1 MRRLHEKT
9 GTILRST
16 LLGTVASVM
25 TFGTALAED
34 LPYGLKSGKPYDG
47 TKITYLAPVATQYEG
62 HSERVAEFTDMT
74 GIEVEF
80 EFVPFKTLLEKILSV
95 KVAGDSDPDVINY
108 LDAWGPA
115 LKDMLVPLDDQMD
128 ADGISMDRYFAAHAA
143 GATYDGEVYGM
154 PLRGHAQLL
163 FYRKDLLEKHGL
175 DVPVTWDDLV
185 NVAAVIKEKE
195 GLGVAN
201 YYSPKNGQNI
211 FTWVNLLWSNGGE
224 LIADGKVVFNS
235 PAGVEALQYYAD
247 LENKFDVNTSGAKS
261 RDPYESSLSVGA
273 GNSAFFMGWWWHY
286 GSRILGKNTTLQAD
300 QIGFTGMPA
309 YGDKGVTFALS
320 MPSGINVESDDKEA
334 AWEFLKWVSN
344 PDLEKRNVI
353 EKADRNVIV
362 ALHKSNLTDEDVNE
376 ANRGLHMAG
385 AKSLA
390 DSRIFPQLE
399 SWPEI
404 QQLIANAISDVV
416 SNGTDPQEALDTAAA
431 AAQKLVD
438 QK

>member
-1 MRRLHEKT
+1 MHRLYGRT
-9 GTILRST
+9 GTFFRCA
-16 LLGTVASVM
+16 LLGTVLSLIPL
-25 TFGTALAED
+25 GTALAED
-34 LPYGLKSGKPYDG
+34 LPYGLKSGKPYKG
-47 TKITYLAPVATQYEG
+47 TTISYLAPVATQYDG
-62 HSERVAEFTDMT
+62 HAARVAEFTEMT
-74 GIEVEF
+74 GIVVEF

-95 KVAGDSDPDVINY
+95 KVAGDGDPDVINY

-115 LKDMLVPLDDQMD
+115 LKDMLVPLDRQMVE
-128 ADGISMDRYFAAHAA
+128 DGITMDRYFAAHAA
-143 GATYDGEVYGM
+143 GATYDDEVYGL

-185 NVAAVIKEKE
+185 KVATVIKEKE

-224 LIADGKVVFNS
+224 LISDGKVVFNS
-235 PAGVEALQYYAD
+235 PAGVEALQFYAD
-247 LENKFDVNTSGAKS
+247 LENKYDINTAGAKS

-286 GSRILGKNTTLQAD
+286 GSRILGKNTTLDAD

-320 MPSGINVESDDKEA
+320 MPSGINAESDDKEA

-344 PDLEKRNVI
+344 PDLEKRNVV

-362 ALHKSNLTDEDVNE
+362 ALHQANLMDDEVNA
-376 ANRGLHMAG
+376 ANFGLHRAG

-399 SWPEI
+399 AWPEI

-416 SNGTDPQEALDTAAA
+416 SNGVDPQEALDGAAE
-431 AAQKLVD
+431 AAQKLID
-438 QK
+438 QG